1 MDVCLRLWSF
11 NKAADFWG
19 FPSTVVLAR
28 RCSTATIESVHMG
41 DHVGRSVRRRIP
53 VVQIIGRLSAVSV
66 GKKTPGYYAD
76 GANLYLRV
84 APKGAGRGWIFRY
97 TIGGKTRDMG
107 LGSFPAISLAAAREL
122 AAECRK
128 QIQQGI
134 DPIERRRAERAGQR
148 VAAAK
153 TLTFDACALQ
163 YVKEHEAGWRNAK
176 HRAQWTSSLSC
187 YVSPV
192 FGKLPVAAIDV
203 GMVLRALKPIWN
215 TKAETAVRVRGRI
228 EAVLDWAAV
237 HGYRGRENPAR
248 WKGNLEGALPNRA
261 GKRLVEHLAALPYL
275 EIAAFMAALR
285 ERNERT
291 APALE
296 FTILTAAR
304 SGETLG
310 ATWDEFDLEN
320 KIWKIPAARMKG
332 GREHRIPLSAPAVAV
347 LERML
352 ALRDGK
358 FVFTS
363 LIGQPLTRMTPL
375 LQRMGRDD
383 LTVHGFR
390 STFRDWAAERT
401 NFPREVVEMALAH
414 RVGTQVELAYRRS
427 DLFEKRRRLM
437 DDWARY
443 CANSASGEVVPLRR
457 REARP

>member
-1 MDVCLRLWSF
+1 M
-11 NKAADFWG
+11 
-19 FPSTVVLAR
+19 
-28 RCSTATIESVHMG
+28 
-41 DHVGRSVRRRIP
+41 
-53 VVQIIGRLSAVSV
+53 QIIGRLSAVSIV
-66 GKKTPGYYAD
+66 KKTPGYHAD
-76 GANLYLRV
+76 GACLYLRV

-97 TIGGKTRDMG
+97 ASGGKTRDMG

-128 QIQQGI
+128 QVKQGI
-134 DPIERRRAERAGQR
+134 DPIERRRAERATR
-148 VAAAK
+148 SVEAAK
-153 TLTFDACALQ
+153 TLSFDNCALE

-176 HRAQWTSSLSC
+176 HRAQWTSSLRC

-192 FGKLPVAAIDV
+192 FGKLPIAAVDV

-215 TKAETAVRVRGRI
+215 AKPETAARVRGRI

-261 GKRLVEHLAALPYL
+261 GKRLVEHLPALPYT

-285 ERNERT
+285 GRQERP

-310 ATWDEFDLEN
+310 ATWDEIDLEN
-320 KIWKIPAARMKG
+320 KVWKIPAARMKA
-332 GREHRIPLSAPAVAV
+332 GREHRVPLTPPALAV
-347 LERML
+347 LQRML
-352 ALRDGK
+352 AIRDGEL
-358 FVFTS
+358 VFP
-363 LIGQPLTRMTPL
+363 GPKRGRPLRNMSAFL
-375 LQRMGRDD
+375 RRMGRDD

-401 NFPREVVEMALAH
+401 SFPREVVEMALAH
-414 RVGTQVELAYRRS
+414 RVGTDVELAYRRS
-427 DLFEKRRRLM
+427 DLFEQRRRLM
-437 DDWARY
+437 D
-443 CANSASGEVVPLRR
+443 VVGPILRR
-457 REARP
+457 CQSR

>member
-1 MDVCLRLWSF
+1 MQ
-11 NKAADFWG
+11 
-19 FPSTVVLAR
+19 T
-28 RCSTATIESVHMG
+28 
-41 DHVGRSVRRRIP
+41 
-53 VVQIIGRLSAVSV
+53 IGRLSAVSV
-66 GKKTPGYYAD
+66 GKKTPGYHAD

-97 TIGGKTRDMG
+97 RIGGKTRDMG
-107 LGSFPAISLAAAREL
+107 LGSYPAISLAAAREL

-128 QIQQGI
+128 HVKQGI
-134 DPIERRRAERAGQR
+134 DPIERRRADRAAR
-148 VAAAK
+148 SVDAAK
-153 TLTFDACALQ
+153 TLSFDNCALE
-163 YVKEHEAGWRNAK
+163 YVKEHEPGWRNAK
-176 HRAQWTSSLSC
+176 HRAQWTSTLQS

-215 TKAETAVRVRGRI
+215 TKPETASRLRGRI

-248 WKGNLEGALPNRA
+248 WKGNLQGALPNRA
-261 GKRLVEHLAALPYL
+261 GKRLVEHLPALPYA

-310 ATWDEFDLEN
+310 ATRDEIDLQN
-320 KIWKIPAARMKG
+320 KVWKIPAARMKG
-332 GREHRIPLSAPAVAV
+332 AREHRVPLSAPAIAV

-352 ALRDGK
+352 AVRNGE
-358 FVFTS
+358 FVFTGPS
-363 LIGQPLTRMTPL
+363 GQPLSRMTPL
-375 LQRMGRDD
+375 LQHMGRDD

-401 NFPREVVEMALAH
+401 SFPREVVEMALAH
-414 RVGTQVELAYRRS
+414 RIGTEVELAYRRS

-437 DDWARY
+437 DDWAKY
-443 CANSASGEVVPLRR
+443 CARSMSGDVVPLWQRS
-457 REARP
+457 